1 VNSDDKIYRGARRKN
16 VKNVMEI
23 LERFKVYLVS
33 MVGGIYIDC
42 DTYPIKPFSDE
53 ILDNDMVGIMHMDN
67 KSSDKCAIGFDT
79 DMFSFDSLC
88 KLQCQEAWSNI
99 YWMSKRKFI
108 FSIYDRHFDNDVVKS
123 QFETLKKKFRD
134 ATITQQDI

>member
-1 VNSDDKIYRGARRKN
+1 MNSDDKIYKGARRKT

-53 ILDNDMVGIMHMDN
+53 ILDNDMIGIMHMDN
-67 KSSDKCAIGFDT
+67 K
-79 DMFSFDSLC
+79 
-88 KLQCQEAWSNI
+88 
-99 YWMSKRKFI
+99 
-108 FSIYDRHFDNDVVKS
+108 
-123 QFETLKKKFRD
+123 
-134 ATITQQDI
+134 